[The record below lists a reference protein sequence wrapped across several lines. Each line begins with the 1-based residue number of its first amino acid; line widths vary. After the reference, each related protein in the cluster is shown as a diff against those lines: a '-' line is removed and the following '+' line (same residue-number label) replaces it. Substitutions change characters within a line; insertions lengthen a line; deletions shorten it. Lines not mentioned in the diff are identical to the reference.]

1 MDPELLDLPLVKI
14 TVGLITGL
22 ILGSFTTMLSYRI
35 PRKLSIVSPPSQCPH
50 CHTPLTK
57 RDLIPVLSWLKEKG
71 HCRHCQASIGTRYLM
86 IELIT
91 TFAVTVAFASI
102 GFQPTLIVALI
113 AIIAFITLATIN
125 LEKQR

>member
-1 MDPELLDLPLVKI
+1 MDPEILEAPFVKVVTGLVI
-14 TVGLITGL
+14 GL
-22 ILGSFTTMLSYRI
+22 ILGSFTTMLSYRM
-35 PRKLSIVSPPSQCPH
+35 PRNLSIVSPPSQCPH

-71 HCRHCQASIGTRYLM
+71 HCRHCQASIGVRYLI

-91 TFAVTVAFASI
+91 TFAVTIAFVSF
-102 GFQPTLIVALI
+102 GFEPELIVALL
-113 AIIAFITLATIN
+113 AIIAFITLVTIN